1 MITREAAQQ
10 NPKKQ
15 PNQQQQQQQNPQ
27 KQPNQ
32 QNDHQ
37 QEHPHKQQK

>member
-1 MITREAAQQ
+1 MTTRESAQQ

-15 PNQQQQQQQNPQ
+15 PNQQQQQQNPQ

-37 QEHPHKQQK
+37 QEYPHKQQK